1 MDAKTGAASN
11 SGTESDDQSRRWRSL
26 WRIHFYSGM
35 FAMPFVVVMAL
46 TGLVI
51 LYTQPIQD
59 AVDGRLRTVPK
70 ATQVVS
76 YDIQASAVEQRFPNA
91 KILSLTPPVSSSQ
104 STAFDLDDGS
114 KAGRQVFVNP
124 HTGAVLGSVNKG
136 GGVVGFANRMHG
148 FLNASSYKISL
159 PTVSA
164 FWDHGAVM
172 RPYVLGDL
180 MLEMLGG
187 WTLVLIMSGIYLW
200 WPRRRSA
207 AADRGNA
214 RKRFGIRRGVT
225 GRARW
230 RDLHGF
236 SGVLM
241 LGALAL
247 TIVSGMAWSTY
258 WGPNFTALANS
269 ISPNAWT
276 DSPASVLGV
285 RGDLDRLGNATP
297 WNTADRPIPASY
309 ATPTDGSAPAPL
321 SLDSVVAIAKRES
334 MKPGFIV
341 KLPTNKVDETTGTT
355 LYGSFTISNSWPR
368 KTGEGRDL
376 FLDQFSGTT
385 RAEQTGSGYGK
396 VSYAMDTLV
405 NTHMGTQL
413 GLVNRIVMTAM
424 CILSLWSVFS
434 ALVMF
439 RKRRRPGTLGVPRRP
454 VDVRLARRVA
464 LTAAAMGVVFPVWG
478 LSAAV
483 VLGFDRLAIRRTR
496 LRSVF
501 GQ

>member
-1 MDAKTGAASN
+1 MKTKSDNPNDGAT
-11 SGTESDDQSRRWRSL
+11 SGDGSRRWRSL

-35 FAMPFVVVMAL
+35 IAMPFVVVMAL

-51 LYTQPIQD
+51 LYTQPIQN
-59 AVDGRLRTVPK
+59 ALDGHLRKV
-70 ATQVVS
+70 ATSSQVVS
-76 YDIQASAVEQRFPNA
+76 YDVQASAVEQRFPEA
-91 KILSLTPPVSSSQ
+91 KITSLTPPVSSSQ
-104 STAFDLDDGS
+104 STAFDIDDGS
-114 KAGRQVFVNP
+114 KAGREVFVDP
-124 HTGAVLGSVNKG
+124 HTGAVLGSINKG
-136 GGVVGFANRMHG
+136 GGVVGFANRVHG
-148 FLNASSYKISL
+148 FLNNSAHKVSL

-164 FWDHGAVM
+164 LWDHGAVM

-180 MLEMLGG
+180 MLETLGG

-200 WPRRRSA
+200 WPRRRLNPTA
-207 AADRGNA
+207 TGQV

-236 SGVLM
+236 SGVL
-241 LGALAL
+241 LLSALAV

-258 WGPNFTALANS
+258 WGPNFTALANA

-276 DSPASVLGV
+276 DTPASVIGV
-285 RGDLDRLGNATP
+285 RGDLDRLGNTIP

-309 ATPTDGSAPAPL
+309 ATPADGSTPAPL
-321 SLDSVVAIAKRES
+321 SLDKVVSIAKQEAMR
-334 MKPGFIV
+334 PGFIV
-341 KLPTNKVDETTGTT
+341 KLPTNKVDETTGATV
-355 LYGSFTISNSWPR
+355 YGSFTVSNSWPR

-385 RAEQTGSGYGK
+385 RAEQTGAGYGK

-413 GLVNRIVMTAM
+413 GLANRIVMTTM
-424 CILSLWSVFS
+424 CVLSLWSVFS

-454 VDVRLARRVA
+454 IDIRLARRVV
-464 LTAAAMGVVFPVWG
+464 LTATAMGVVFPIWG